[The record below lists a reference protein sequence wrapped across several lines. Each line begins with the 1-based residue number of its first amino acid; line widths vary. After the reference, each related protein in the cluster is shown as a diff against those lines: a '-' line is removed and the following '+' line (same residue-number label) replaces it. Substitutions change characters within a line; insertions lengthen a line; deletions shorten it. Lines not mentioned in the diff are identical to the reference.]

1 MPREAASEFK
11 MMMPG
16 AVSKKMEENFDSINF
31 TTNDFTQTKRIIVDT
46 IDPSSEHQSGSKGIM
61 TTTKHG

>member
-16 AVSKKMEENFDSINF
+16 AVAKKMEGNLDTINV
-31 TTNDFTQTKRIIVDT
+31 TTADYTQTKRIIIDT
-46 IDPSSEHQSGSKGIM
+46 IDPSSEHPSGSKGM
-61 TTTKHG
+61 MSTTKHG